1 MKFPKI
7 DKISLKNVLILEF
20 ILWFSV
26 LLGIFLRY
34 INLDWGS
41 PYFFHPDER
50 NIIYSVSKLD
60 LTTSLNPDFFAYGSL
75 QIYIIY
81 FVSLIYEFIK
91 TGIINETIFKIPF
104 ETAVLTARNLSFFY
118 SIVSILIGYLIA
130 KKLNFSK
137 EQKNILV
144 LFLAFNTGLIQYAH
158 FGTFESLL
166 TLLCLLYCYF
176 LLEFFQKKM
185 RRYYIFSVVTFGLLI
200 STKVSTAVFGVLLFL
215 PLLYIAFK
223 FKKQRIP
230 HNHYISFLKFGYYG
244 FISIITIASIY
255 ALTNPFS
262 ILSFN
267 NFRSSITY
275 ESRVA
280 LGSLDVFYT
289 GGFKETTPILYQ
301 FTRVYPFLINPL
313 TTFLLVIS
321 IIYISM
327 TFLRIKFKLSLTI
340 LIPLSFLFLI
350 FFSQA
355 FMYVKWSRYYIPTI
369 PFIYFVVLAVS
380 QKMNK
385 KMRNYFLAFVYLS
398 LVVTTIQSLTFV
410 VNTYLTKDTRV
421 AADEWAV
428 LNIPKDSPVI
438 SEIYDLGIVP
448 FNDNQLKILLFDF
461 YSLENNP
468 QLNRDLSYQINNS
481 EYLILP
487 STRIQRS
494 RTNHPEIFP
503 NGNAFYSNLTDI
515 KKYSLL
521 YQTPCNTLCK
531 IAYYGNGMNYFEETA
546 YVFDRPTISIYKINH
561 DK

>member
-34 INLDWGS
+34 VNLDWGS
-41 PYFFHPDER
+41 PYYFHPDER
-50 NIIYSVSKLD
+50 NIIYSVTKLD

-75 QIYIIY
+75 QIYLIY
-81 FVSLIYEFIK
+81 FVGLIYEFTK

-223 FKKQRIP
+223 FKKQRMP

-267 NFRSSITY
+267 NFQSSITY

-398 LVVTTIQSLTFV
+398 LVITIIQSLTFA

-421 AADEWAV
+421 TADEWAV

>member
-223 FKKQRIP
+223 FKKQRMP

-398 LVVTTIQSLTFV
+398 LVITTIQSLTFV

-421 AADEWAV
+421 TADEWAV

-494 RTNHPEIFP
+494 RTNHPQIFP
-503 NGNAFYSNLTDI
+503 KGNAFYSNLTDT